1 MIQKYKDWSILNES
15 DIVEIDKEMKG
26 FTKLESTINSITEH
40 EIIKLDELLDKI
52 ARFINLKEI
61 DFFRWNDSILTVN
74 GEGDSIV
81 INVTIS
87 MRFKNRERED
97 FEETFAS
104 RFYPAD
110 WKGIYIADSYEDAI
124 KEVNQL
130 LEEVKAKF
138 KVDYQLLDSS
148 FKKEALLPELRT
160 KITITMKSIL
170 ASIITSYL
178 QDNRGRIG
186 SKKFGL

>member
-26 FTKLESTINSITEH
+26 FNKLKSTIDSIVEH

-61 DFFRWNDSILTVN
+61 DFIRWNDSPLTVN
-74 GEGDSIV
+74 EEGDSITIE
-81 INVTIS
+81 INIA

-104 RFYPAD
+104 RFDPVD
-110 WKGIYIADSYEDAI
+110 WKGTYIADSYEDAI

-160 KITITMKSIL
+160 KITISMKSIL
-170 ASIITSYL
+170 ASIITTYL
-178 QDNRGRIG
+178 QDNRGKIQG
-186 SKKFGL
+186 KKFGL